1 MNGLFTIAN
10 SLGSAFPFFYAL
22 ACIVGSAI
30 VFYEF
35 RRKGLSIEN
44 SIAIILSCLIFGII
58 GTKAVTLSPDNIL
71 LLLKTGVLPTF
82 TEKSALGGILGV
94 LAGAEIVRRSLGF
107 KNSLTDSFA
116 FAWLV
121 MLIIARLGCL
131 LGGCCFGTPTEM
143 PWGISY
149 AESFPAFHAHEAAG
163 LLSHSAL
170 HSLPVHPAQLY
181 EILFCA
187 AILFI
192 LFKNKNRFK
201 GSGTLFH
208 FSLFLYGICGFFEEF
223 VRSGDFK
230 NGFLKE
236 IQWILLAAISIIPVI
251 IFLKEKRALNS
262 FKTGEIPTEN
272 LFKTG
277 IFFGAISLP
286 VIILKD
292 WFSPLEFTT
301 ILTISA
307 LSFLLLLYRHV
318 VLKTQLAAQFALSV
332 IIVLTCIFMGQAPAK
347 KDSTDSGTHY
357 LTVSGA
363 GMMGE
368 YTEICG
374 PDHEYSGGGVG
385 IAITEQEGAFK
396 KMTFG
401 IRGYAAF
408 DKTVPYT
415 SVYSDSTYV

>member
-58 GTKAVTLSPDNIL
+58 GTKAVTLSPDNIPL
-71 LLLKTGVLPTF
+71 LFKTGIPPAF
-82 TEKSALGGILGV
+82 TEKSPLFRISRCVPLPSS
-94 LAGAEIVRRSLGF
+94 LRRSLGF

-201 GSGTLFH
+201 SAGNLFN
-208 FSLFLYGICGFFEEF
+208 FSIFMYGICRFFEEF
-223 VRSGDFK
+223 VRNGQFK
-230 NGFLKE
+230 NFFFNFYLNCF
-236 IQWILLAAISIIPVI
+236 IS
-251 IFLKEKRALNS
+251 
-262 FKTGEIPTEN
+262 
-272 LFKTG
+272 
-277 IFFGAISLP
+277 
-286 VIILKD
+286 
-292 WFSPLEFTT
+292 
-301 ILTISA
+301 
-307 LSFLLLLYRHV
+307 
-318 VLKTQLAAQFALSV
+318 
-332 IIVLTCIFMGQAPAK
+332 
-347 KDSTDSGTHY
+347 
-357 LTVSGA
+357 
-363 GMMGE
+363 
-368 YTEICG
+368 
-374 PDHEYSGGGVG
+374 
-385 IAITEQEGAFK
+385 
-396 KMTFG
+396 
-401 IRGYAAF
+401 
-408 DKTVPYT
+408 
-415 SVYSDSTYV
+415 